1 MSYYGIIEV
10 LAKHEKRKLS
20 GSAGGQFQYMKVEG
34 IVKSEDPHLDK
45 VIYEAAFVVKSFV
58 GTL

>member
-1 MSYYGIIEV
+1 MRSV
-10 LAKHEKRKLS
+10 PQR
-20 GSAGGQFQYMKVEG
+20 GSVGSSAE
-34 IVKSEDPHLDK
+34 SCLDE